1 MPRGPLILIVILLLL
16 VGGVVLL
23 SRSAS
28 EQPVGTI
35 ETDVAPAN
43 ANVAS

>member
-23 SRSAS
+23 SRSVG
-28 EQPVGTI
+28 EQPVATI
-35 ETDVAPAN
+35 ETDVARSDAAN
-43 ANVAS
+43 